1 MKISKG
7 VQDFPDL
14 PISSGKRPITIRGPL
29 HVQCGGYG
37 DELSAFAPGNR
48 PAAAP
53 KVLQMFQRPDAR
65 GAARHKNAA
74 IGTKTNGFEL
84 ISVPSPD

>member
-1 MKISKG
+1 MFS
-7 VQDFPDL
+7 
-14 PISSGKRPITIRGPL
+14 
-29 HVQCGGYG
+29 
-37 DELSAFAPGNR
+37 
-48 PAAAP
+48 AAAMVMNSLRSLQETDQQQHQ